1 MLSRGH
7 REFREEEVGR
17 FLSIDQAVS
26 GIEGEGENCEWCGR
40 KGLRVASRAIAECRY
55 GEMEIRS

>member
-17 FLSIDQAVS
+17 FLSIDRAVS
-26 GIEGEGENCEWCGR
+26 GIEGEGENCKWCRR
-40 KGLRVASRAIAECRY
+40 KGLRGIAECRY